1 MNLVEANEL
10 LGIAGTPDEV
20 TEKFSCRTKLL
31 RITKRW
37 RAQMKDNHP
46 DRHVGARDHDAV
58 TARAQLLNAAKVHI
72 IESYFL
78 EIIDLTL
85 DSDDDEDEGRD
96 RGGGN
101 GSPASVDRDSSL
113 IASAS
118 DQPSRRGARNGQG
131 SPRPGRGLSC
141 LGGGPTKKKARTGN
155 GRDSPRSDFGQS
167 VRGGGAPSRPPKFAQ
182 LPAPPK
188 AQSNFQKNEI
198 VYLDMWNTGTIEK
211 VGEELKGKNRVFVA

>member
-1 MNLVEANEL
+1 
-10 LGIAGTPDEV
+10 
-20 TEKFSCRTKLL
+20 
-31 RITKRW
+31 
-37 RAQMKDNHP
+37 
-46 DRHVGARDHDAV
+46 
-58 TARAQLLNAAKVHI
+58 LNAAKVHI

-188 AQSNFQKNEI
+188 AESKLQKDDT
-198 VYLDMWNTGTIEK
+198 VYLDMWNIGKIEEGGVK
-211 VGEELKGKNRVFVA
+211 LEGKKSSFRGAI